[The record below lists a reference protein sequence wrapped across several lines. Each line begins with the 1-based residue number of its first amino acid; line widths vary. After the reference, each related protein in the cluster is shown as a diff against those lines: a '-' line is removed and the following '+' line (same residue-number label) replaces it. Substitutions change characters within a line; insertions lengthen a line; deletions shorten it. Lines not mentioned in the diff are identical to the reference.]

1 MNDTLVRLVY
11 VLWFVSFMA
20 TCYLG
25 LHVVVAPLLQP
36 GSKTTAFFTIL
47 TSPLTRPV
55 RRFLGPGASEK
66 RVLALSLAAVAA
78 ICVVFRILLASVLPA
93 PGPR

>member
-1 MNDTLVRLVY
+1 MNDTLVRLIY
-11 VLWFVSFMA
+11 VLWFICFMA

-55 RRFLGPGASEK
+55 RRLLGPGASEK
-66 RVLALSLAAVAA
+66 RVRAVALAAVAA
-78 ICVVFRILLASVLPA
+78 VCIVFRILLTSVLPA
-93 PGPR
+93 PVPR